1 VGLTTFDETIVT
13 MVPPSARPGHLR
25 SVLVTLDR
33 ITIGRRTNL
42 SKPLHALAEAVNKR
56 GMVVLISDLLD
67 EPENVIE
74 GLRHLRFKGSEVIV
88 CHLLDPAELTF
99 PFERAARFRDLEAGD
114 ELMAVPSVV
123 RADYLEALLTTL
135 DRFKRELGSA
145 GIDYCIFDTAQPLEF
160 ALMSYLST
168 RGKAR

>member
-1 VGLTTFDETIVT
+1 
-13 MVPPSARPGHLR
+13 
-25 SVLVTLDR
+25 
-33 ITIGRRTNL
+33 
-42 SKPLHALAEAVNKR
+42 
-56 GMVVLISDLLD
+56 
-67 EPENVIE
+67 
-74 GLRHLRFKGSEVIV
+74 
-88 CHLLDPAELTF
+88 
-99 PFERAARFRDLEAGD
+99 
-114 ELMAVPSVV
+114 MAVPSVV